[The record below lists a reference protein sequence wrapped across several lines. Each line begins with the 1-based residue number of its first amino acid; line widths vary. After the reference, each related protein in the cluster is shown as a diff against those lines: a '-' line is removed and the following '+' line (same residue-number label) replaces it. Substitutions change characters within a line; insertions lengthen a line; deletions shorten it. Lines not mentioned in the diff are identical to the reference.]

1 MNEQA
6 LDLPSAFAE
15 RIWAQKYSFRDPV
28 RGQERSATETWRR
41 VADAVALAEPVERA
55 FHARRF
61 FEELSALRFL
71 PGGRILAGAGTG
83 REVTLLNCFVLG
95 IIEDSIEGI
104 FRAVQESALTMQRGG
119 GVGLDFSTL
128 RPRGT
133 TGRRAGT
140 VASGPVPFMEVF
152 DTTCK
157 ALLSTSPRRGAMMAT
172 LRCDHPDI
180 DEFVRAKSSG
190 SALSHFNCSVQ
201 VSDAFLAAVDQD
213 TDWRLVFPAEA
224 LADGPGEIVE
234 QSWTGSS
241 GPVPCKVLAR
251 VSARRLWDLLV
262 EQAYRSG
269 EPGVLFVDRINRLN
283 TLWYRER
290 ITCTNP
296 CGEVPLPPYGAC
308 DLGSLNLVRFVIEP
322 FTPSARLDLEAMDR
336 TVEVAVR
343 FLDDVLDITF
353 FPLEREAEVAREA
366 RRIGL
371 GVTGLAD
378 ALILLGR
385 RYDLPEGREAAAEIV
400 RRVRNAAYR
409 TSIAL
414 ARERSPFPGFVREK
428 YLDGEWVRTLP
439 GEVQKAIFQHGIR
452 NGQLLAIAPT
462 GTISLLAGNVSTGVE
477 PLFALRYKRRV
488 LDRQGAVSEYPL
500 VPHSLR
506 LWREL
511 RGPDAPLPPTFVD
524 SHSMSAEAQLEMLAA
539 LQPWVDGAIA
549 KTINLPPE
557 CTLDMA
563 RPLFRMA
570 NQRGLKGCTL
580 FPARA
585 RRGAVLSRSPDS
597 TTEPTLR
604 G

>member
-6 LDLPSAFAE
+6 LDLRSAFAE
-15 RIWAQKYSFRDPV
+15 RIWAQKYCFRDPV
-28 RGQERSATETWRR
+28 RGEERSATETWRR
-41 VADAVALAEPVERA
+41 VAEAVALAEPVEREL
-55 FHARRF
+55 HARRF
-61 FEELSALRFL
+61 FEELSAFRFL

-140 VASGPVPFMEVF
+140 VASGPVPFMEIF

-180 DEFVRAKSSG
+180 EEFVRAKASG

-213 TDWRLVFPAEA
+213 ADWPLVFPAEA
-224 LADGPGEIVE
+224 LADGPGDIME
-234 QSWTGSS
+234 QSWTGTS
-241 GPVPCKVLAR
+241 GPVPCRVLAR
-251 VSARRLWDLLV
+251 VPARRLWDLLV

-353 FPLEREAEVAREA
+353 FPLEREAEVARET

-400 RRVRNAAYR
+400 RRVRDAAYR

-439 GEVQKAIFQHGIR
+439 GEVQKAIFRHGIR

-477 PLFALRYKRRV
+477 PLFALSYKRRV

-511 RGPDAPLPPTFVD
+511 RGSEAALPPTFVD

-557 CTLDMA
+557 CTPDMA
-563 RPLFRMA
+563 RPLFQMA
-570 NQRGLKGCTL
+570 NQKGLKGCTL

-585 RRGAVLSRSPDS
+585 RRGAVLSRSPDV
-597 TTEPTLR
+597 TGEPTLR